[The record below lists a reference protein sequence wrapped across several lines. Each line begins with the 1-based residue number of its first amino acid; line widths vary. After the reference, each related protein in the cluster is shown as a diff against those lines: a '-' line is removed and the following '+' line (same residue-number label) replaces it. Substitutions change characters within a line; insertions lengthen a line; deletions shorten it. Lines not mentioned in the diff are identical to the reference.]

1 MVGSI
6 SFLGFGSGQ
15 DFNKIV
21 DALVEA
27 RKTAYIKPLED
38 RKANINKKLD
48 TVGTVDSAMSAFY
61 STLRGMDRVNEL
73 MVRSASSSDE
83 NVLTASADSN
93 AAINTHTIT
102 VNQLAQAATEVH
114 HGIQNDLEL
123 HNGVTDQTASIN
135 DSGSDKTFSY
145 SYNGTTSTITVN
157 SGDSLQD
164 LMNDINNASDNPG
177 VTASIVTSNGYD
189 HLVLSE
195 TDPDPSLSITIDPD
209 NDMTMNGSDGT
220 TDFTASSFK
229 QTINAS
235 GTDKVFQFR
244 YGDNSPVNLTVVT
257 GSTLEDLKNLINA
270 SNAGVNAS
278 ILNDGGTGSGSQHLV
293 LSGDDTGSDYSIV
306 MNPDSGTTLDGTGG
320 TEDFSNASGVFQE
333 TQAASNA
340 QIRLDG
346 YPSSG
351 WIERSTNRI
360 SDLIEGLSINLSGTG
375 SSVVGVAVDT
385 DAVVEKIQEF
395 KDAFNKVRTAI
406 KDATKYDTSTGE
418 AGSLIGDA
426 SLQIIKSR
434 LDNLVSNVAPGFSDP
449 DDVYTN
455 IEQIGFSTDT
465 LEGSETEGLLKLDTS
480 KLEDALKSNPDAV
493 VRLFSSYFDGVTDD
507 SRISFASSLDTATPG
522 VYQVEVDTDNERG
535 RFKLN
540 NGDWGDWVSLAGS
553 SGNYSLT
560 GMSGPEAGIALNITY
575 AAGTGTHTAELRLRN
590 GIATSMGSEMSDLMS
605 SSGPISS
612 SKKNYNDV
620 IDGIDERIAA
630 EEDRLTLYEDMLK
643 KRFAQLDAYMSRMTQ
658 ISQSFSSM
666 VPKQE

>member
-38 RKANINKKLD
+38 RKANINNKLD

-114 HGIQNDLEL
+114 HGIQTDLEL

-135 DSGSDKTFSY
+135 DSGGDKTFSY

-195 TDPDPSLSITIDPD
+195 TNPDPSLSITIDPN

-480 KLEDALKSNPDAV
+480 KLEGALKSNPDAV

-575 AAGTGTHTAELRLRN
+575 TAGTGTHTAELRLRN

-630 EEDRLTLYEDMLK
+630 EEDRLKLYEDMLK

>member
-38 RKANINKKLD
+38 RKTDINNKLD
-48 TVGTVDSAMSAFY
+48 AVGTVDSAMSAFY

-102 VNQLAQAATEVH
+102 VNQLAQVATEVH

-189 HLVLSE
+189 QLVLSE
-195 TDPDPSLSITIDPD
+195 TSPDPSLSITIDPN

-333 TQAASNA
+333 TQSASNA

-351 WIERSTNRI
+351 WIERSTNSI

-418 AGSLIGDA
+418 TGSLIGDA

-455 IEQIGFSTDT
+455 LEQIGFSTDT

-480 KLEDALKSNPDAV
+480 KLENALKSNPDAV

-590 GIATSMGSEMSDLMS
+590 GIATSMGSEMYDLMS

-620 IDGIDERIAA
+620 IDGIDNRIAA

-658 ISQSFSSM
+658 ISQSFDSM
-666 VPKQE
+666 VPKWE